1 MTESFQALVVDKTES
16 SFSVAVKSVPL
27 EDLPAGEVV
36 IKVAYSSVNYKDGL
50 ASIPNGKILRSYP
63 FIPGIDL
70 SGVVVS
76 STDDRFR
83 EGQEVL
89 ATGYGIGVSHFGG
102 FSEYARIPA
111 AWLVPLPEGLTLK
124 EAMIYGTAGFTA
136 ALSIQALED
145 HGLSPDN
152 GKVLVTGATG
162 GVGGSA
168 IAMLG
173 AKGYSVVAS
182 SGNTEATDYLKAL
195 GAEEVIS
202 REEVIGS
209 STKPLDKQLWQGAV
223 DCVGG
228 DTLAAILSKITYK
241 GSVAASGLTGGTSLP
256 TTVLPFILR
265 GVNLLGIDSVECPAD
280 IREKVW
286 SRMGSD
292 LKPAQLENLVDR
304 EVSLQ
309 ELPQALEAILQGKTK
324 GRVLVRIS

>member
-1 MTESFQALVVDKTES
+1 MTESFQALVVDKTDS
-16 SFSVAVKSVPL
+16 SFSVAVKSVSL

-76 STDDRFR
+76 STDDRFKK
-83 EGQEVL
+83 GQEVL

-182 SGNTEATDYLKAL
+182 SGNTEATDYLMSL

-309 ELPQALEAILQGKTK
+309 ELPHALEAILQGKTQ

>member
-223 DCVGG
+223 DCVGR

>member
-76 STDDRFR
+76 STDDRFQ